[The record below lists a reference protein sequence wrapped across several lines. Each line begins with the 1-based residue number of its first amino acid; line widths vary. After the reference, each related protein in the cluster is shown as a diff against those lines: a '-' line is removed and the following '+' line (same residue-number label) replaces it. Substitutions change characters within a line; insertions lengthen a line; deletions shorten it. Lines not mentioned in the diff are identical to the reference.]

1 MRKITSIDSRKNSA
15 NEIDSILR
23 DLMNM
28 QGVTAVAIVDKDG
41 LVTHIRRNFD
51 INTDALGV
59 SVQIVFGAASKA
71 ANHVNHQSANIVI
84 CENAGGYVLLA
95 PITSGFMLSLVTEDD
110 ALLGRVRFELK
121 EAIPSL
127 KKLFSNY
134 AT

>member
-1 MRKITSIDSRKNSA
+1 MMSNVTAIDSRKKS
-15 NEIDSILR
+15 IDDIDRVLR
-23 DLMNM
+23 DLMNL
-28 QGVTAVAIVDKDG
+28 QGVTAAAIVDRDG

-71 ANHVNHQSANIVI
+71 ASHVNHRSADIVI
-84 CENAGGYVLLA
+84 CENVDGYVLLA
-95 PITSGFMLSLVTEDD
+95 PITSGVMLSLVTDDD

-127 KKLFSNY
+127 KKLFLDSV
-134 AT
+134 